1 MLKSRITDKQTKFV
15 THITV
20 KVTCN
25 KLALKILRA
34 HFSNNYL
41 IEKV

>member
-1 MLKSRITDKQTKFV
+1 MIKFRITDKQTKFV

-20 KVTCN
+20 KVTCT
-25 KLALKILRA
+25 KLALKILRK
-34 HFSNNYL
+34 HYSNNYL